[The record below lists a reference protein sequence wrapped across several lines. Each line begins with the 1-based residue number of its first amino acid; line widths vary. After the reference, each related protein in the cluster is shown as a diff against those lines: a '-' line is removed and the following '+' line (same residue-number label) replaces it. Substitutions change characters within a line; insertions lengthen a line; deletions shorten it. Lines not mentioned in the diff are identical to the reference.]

1 MDSISPPLAFPS
13 WRDLWM
19 SIEGIPEL
27 LIAADA
33 ALQRRVAGNHR
44 TPRWVVPDKEQQT
57 LALGIRALQLWAQ
70 GEPPKDVMARPSLIR
85 RIHHLVKPVL
95 GAAAWPRWLLLERAF
110 ADASTTGDLLFAALV
125 LRTMCEEVLRLHAL
139 DIDVERLATLAGSA
153 DVDDRE
159 RLNQFLAFASTSLA
173 TLASDTVLEG
183 GGWPALKSTA
193 KAMSRLEKAR
203 AALNSYVHPNYGSH
217 IVALFPERAAA
228 GQLLLE
234 AVAAVYE
241 AFFALSWSEKP
252 VTGPTQPVD
261 VGPVESWAQ
270 TTRRLLSEILP
281 EVRRTAGDAGFAEVM
296 NAPAVTGWLT
306 TERDDLEAMLLDPE
320 TAPLTDGLPRRQ
332 TGDAEDV
339 RDAEDA
345 GARAFGFRI
354 WEGASAADI
363 FGFAAARRAEQRLV
377 SEFRAGAPD
386 TADQVQWLRF
396 NNLSLELAMLVGQ
409 TKAAAFKVQLVRQV
423 VQGNGLAALLCVRSL
438 IEHRALAVWLP
449 QQIAVSLDAAASQ
462 IQAGADIPAAGRGVE
477 TALANFLAAQAK
489 HTKEERRAWV
499 MSGQGDTRLAWLNLE
514 NIVNAAFPEADQ
526 FRNLYALSS
535 AALHARAHRGIELLL
550 RAATL
555 KTSSRDIGLL
565 VLERLCDRDEEMDHL
580 AAAGIALMRM
590 GHSAGFGGAAAAT
603 TDNMAQQVFG
613 HFRAAFVAGEDYSG
627 AGTRESPFS
636 FGPHLEYNQASY
648 ALLEQLGIDPRR
660 SRQILD
666 HDASGHLCD
675 RWSGPDREYWFRA
688 SPDRWDI

>member
-1 MDSISPPLAFPS
+1 MDSISPPLAFPT

-27 LIAADA
+27 LTAADA

-44 TPRWVVPDKEQQT
+44 IPRWTVPDKEQQT

-95 GAAAWPRWLLLERAF
+95 SAAAWPRWLLLERAF

-139 DIDVERLATLAGSA
+139 DIDVEGLATLAGSA
-153 DVDDRE
+153 DVADQE
-159 RLNQFLAFASTSLA
+159 RLNQFLAFASSSLA

-183 GGWPALKSTA
+183 EGWPALKSTA
-193 KAMSRLEKAR
+193 KAMPRLEKAR

-228 GQLLLE
+228 GRLLLE
-234 AVAAVYE
+234 AVASVYE

-252 VTGPTQPVD
+252 VTGPTRPVD

-281 EVRRTAGDAGFAEVM
+281 EARRTAGDDAFAEVM
-296 NAPAVTGWLT
+296 NAPAITRWLT

-320 TAPLTDGLPRRQ
+320 AAPLTDGLPRRQ
-332 TGDAEDV
+332 MCDAD
-339 RDAEDA
+339 
-345 GARAFGFRI
+345 ARASGFRI
-354 WEGASAADI
+354 WEGANAADI
-363 FGFAAARRAEQRLV
+363 LGFAAARRAEHHLV
-377 SEFRAGAPD
+377 SEFQAGAPD
-386 TADQVQWLRF
+386 ATDQVQWLRF
-396 NNLSLELAMLVGQ
+396 NNLCLELAMLVGQ
-409 TKAAAFKVQLVRQV
+409 TKAAAFKVQLARQV

-449 QQIAVSLDAAASQ
+449 QQIAASLDAAASQ
-462 IQAGADIPAAGRGVE
+462 IQAGGDIPATGRGVE

-489 HTKEERRAWV
+489 HTKEVRRAWV
-499 MSGQGDTRLAWLNLE
+499 MRGQGDTRLAWLNLE
-514 NIVNAAFPEADQ
+514 HIVKTAFPEDDR
-526 FRNLYALSS
+526 FRKLYALTS

-550 RAATL
+550 RAAAL

-590 GHSAGFGGAAAAT
+590 GHSADFGGTAAAT
-603 TDNMAQQVFG
+603 TDDMARQVFG
-613 HFRAAFVAGEDYSG
+613 HFREAFVAGEDYSG
-627 AGTRESPFS
+627 DGTRESPFS
-636 FGPHLEYNQASY
+636 FGQHLEFYQASY
-648 ALLEQLGIDPRR
+648 ALLAQLGIDPGGSRR
-660 SRQILD
+660 GLD

-675 RWSGPDREYWFRA
+675 RWHGPDREYWFRA